1 MEKKKSFSLFW
12 KLFLWVLF
20 ITFFSNILLSY
31 TIYQGYR
38 GIIWRI
44 KFFLPSDFY
53 EDVEVGIRNTWVLVF
68 VFFFIILF
76 FNVVFVII
84 FISGILGPFQK
95 LLKGIEEVK
104 KGNLETKVEIT
115 TGDELEILAK
125 EFNRMIKELREAKEK
140 LEEEKLVL
148 EIKVK
153 ARTKKLEELT
163 ERLEKEVEERT
174 KELKKRVEEL
184 EKFHQ
189 LTIGRELKMIELKT
203 EIEKLREELKKYKI
217 KEEGKSREKE

>member
-20 ITFFSNILLSY
+20 ITFFSNALLSY

-44 KFFLPSDFY
+44 KSLLPSDFY
-53 EDVEVGIRNTWVLVF
+53 ENVEVGIRNTWVLVF

-76 FNVVFVII
+76 FNVIFVLI
-84 FISGILGPFQK
+84 FISGILGPLQK

-104 KGNLETKVEIT
+104 KGNLEAKVEINT
-115 TGDELEILAK
+115 RDELEILAK
-125 EFNRMIKELREAKEK
+125 EFNRMIKEMKEARET

-148 EIKVK
+148 EIIVG
-153 ARTKKLEELT
+153 ARTKRLKELT
-163 ERLEKEVEERT
+163 EKLEKEVEERT
-174 KELKKRVEEL
+174 KELKKRIEEL

-189 LTIGRELKMIELKT
+189 LTVGRELKMKELKE
-203 EIEKLREELKKYKI
+203 EIEKLREELKKCKI
-217 KEEGKSREKE
+217 KEEEKGQK